1 VQEYKNQLTGKRR
14 LNMEKVKS
22 VFFGHA
28 LIHAIKSKNS
38 AVASGLIR
46 SGADVW
52 LEEDGYNAL
61 NWAINMQKFDIIK
74 EIFSANQEP
83 GKADLNLSLTN
94 FGYLIFATTYSEISY
109 FIGEKVIGAPVCI
122 SKIPIRY
129 VRRKKNYRLL
139 EYWIKKV
146 RDINEVNIMGHSGIA
161 LCASYGEFERVK
173 LLLDNGADIQ
183 RRDNKGHSALYHAV
197 IGAADK
203 RTIKLL
209 LDNGLRLNN
218 EEVPGKIENVLDKK
232 PAIDRLIKSY
242 KADSDMVL
250 SNKGGPVNDLP

>member
-1 VQEYKNQLTGKRR
+1 MK
-14 LNMEKVKS
+14 KVKQS
-22 VFFGHA
+22 KNVFLGHA
-28 LIHAIKSKNS
+28 LIYAIKKKDSY
-38 AVASGLIR
+38 VASGLIR

-61 NWAINMQKFDIIK
+61 NWAIDMQKFDIIK
-74 EIFSANQEP
+74 EILSVNQEP
-83 GKADLNLSLTN
+83 EKADLNLSITN
-94 FGYLIFATTYSEISY
+94 FGLLIFDTVYSEISY
-109 FIGEKVIGAPVCI
+109 IIGKKVIGTPICI

-129 VRRKKNYRLL
+129 VHRKKNYRLL

-161 LCASYGEFERVK
+161 LGASYGKFECVK
-173 LLLDNGADIQ
+173 LLLDNGADIH

-250 SNKGGPVNDLP
+250 SNKGCPGNDIF